1 MYKNINLLVVDDDPS
16 IIKVFEKLA
25 KEEDWTYKIA
35 KDGTKA
41 LEILNNYVVE
51 VAVVDI
57 KLPGYTGIQILEYAR
72 KNNLPTEVIII
83 TGVGTVETAVQAIKL
98 GAYDYLT
105 KPFEDINKV
114 TIQVDKALERFQ
126 LMQKVRRLERHSPD
140 KFVYEDIV
148 GKSKKMQD
156 VFDVIENISTTTSTV
171 LIMGESGTGKEMV
184 ANAIH
189 RRSKRSKKP
198 FVVINCS
205 AIPETLL
212 ESELFGH
219 KKGSFTGA
227 ISDKAGLFDEANGG
241 TVFLDEIG
249 EIPAPVQVKLLR
261 VLQEGEVRPVGGNQ
275 SRRVDTRIIAATNK
289 DLFKLV
295 QENQFREDL
304 YYRLNVITIVIP
316 PLRDRPE
323 DVPVLAYHFL
333 KKNTDKVGKKV
344 GKISVDALQ
353 ALQNYRWI
361 GNVRELENV
370 VERAV
375 VLCSSEAIQA
385 TDLPPRVLGESFYLS
400 DEFSDAG
407 LSQFPYQ
414 DAKDKALSSFNQSYI
429 TNLLRQARGNL
440 SYAAEKAGMDRS
452 NFKKIIKKYDI
463 DINEFKDRKK

>member
-41 LEILNNYVVE
+41 LEILNKYVVE

-57 KLPGYTGIQILEYAR
+57 KLPGYTGIQILEYTR
-72 KNNLPTEVIII
+72 KNNLSTEVIII

-156 VFDVIENISTTTSTV
+156 VFDVIENISATSSTV
-171 LIMGESGTGKEMV
+171 LVMGESGTGKEMV
-184 ANAIH
+184 ANAVH

-249 EIPAPVQVKLLR
+249 EIPAAVQVKLLR

-275 SRRVDTRIIAATNK
+275 SRRVDVRIIAATNK
-289 DLFKLV
+289 DLFKQV
-295 QENQFREDL
+295 QENLFREDL
-304 YYRLNVITIVIP
+304 YYRLNVITIMIP

-333 KKNTDKVGKKV
+333 KKNTDKVGKEIT
-344 GKISVDALQ
+344 KISVDALQ
-353 ALQNYRWI
+353 ALQNYRWV

-375 VLCSSEAIQA
+375 VLCATDSVQA

-407 LSQFPYQ
+407 FSQYPYQ

-463 DINEFKDRKK
+463 DINEYKDRKK